1 MVFKHWQQEVYNSG
15 LGRREINWA
24 PQLSQFSTCNLQPQ
38 LRRQGSWFR
47 CPKQDRVVKEGHQD
61 GENFIETVTDVS
73 WCSWGLSQIF
83 SWVLI
88 IKLLWRN
95 YWGKGQ
101 MKRRRGDSFHRVERV
116 CFFSK
121 KNEFIKTQLPSGQEN
136 QVKKNL
142 TDESAI
148 LER

>member
-1 MVFKHWQQEVYNSG
+1 
-15 LGRREINWA
+15 
-24 PQLSQFSTCNLQPQ
+24 
-38 LRRQGSWFR
+38 
-47 CPKQDRVVKEGHQD
+47 
-61 GENFIETVTDVS
+61 
-73 WCSWGLSQIF
+73 
-83 SWVLI
+83 
-88 IKLLWRN
+88 
-95 YWGKGQ
+95 